1 MPRHTQLTTRYHWR
15 SGPRRSRCDALAS
28 CVIDVLCLLLP
39 LPSGIV
45 RAPSP
50 WPSLVGALERQ
61 DPRDWH
67 GHSTNSHVP
76 GETAMPQAEWVTSS
90 WALVMQTRALLRKTR
105 DRIALNSRLN
115 PWWGVSGSSDGVGDG
130 ALMRSV
136 LDRLERGVLFP
147 APSRMWAGKGTGQ
160 ICSVCAQTIHLTKS
174 RTK

>member
-1 MPRHTQLTTRYHWR
+1 
-15 SGPRRSRCDALAS
+15 
-28 CVIDVLCLLLP
+28 
-39 LPSGIV
+39 
-45 RAPSP
+45 
-50 WPSLVGALERQ
+50 
-61 DPRDWH
+61 
-67 GHSTNSHVP
+67 
-76 GETAMPQAEWVTSS
+76 MPQAEWVTSS

-160 ICSVCAQTIHLTKS
+160 ICSVCAQTIHPDEVENEVAINDDGLTVKLWAHIGCLDTWRHAS
-174 RTK
+174 EVYREEHPSSFTDSVDGDRI